1 MYINGVF
8 VLNWVRFQTLSG
20 LPIPKHWSSTSPPPG
35 CRGAE
40 GGAETNTILKTEK
53 PLGREDPW
61 NEEDHVTAKSQ
72 EPWTTANGTT
82 RFVLVRFCKLSRF
95 IEGKEITTGHDKKEG
110 VFCFYCLGKLFR
122 HFVC

>member
-8 VLNWVRFQTLSG
+8 VLNWIRFQTLSG
-20 LPIPKHWSSTSPPPG
+20 LPIPKYWSSTFPL
-35 CRGAE
+35 RGV
-40 GGAETNTILKTEK
+40 GAETNTILKTEK

-61 NEEDHVTAKSQ
+61 NEEDHVTAKSHK
-72 EPWTTANGTT
+72 PSTTANDTT
-82 RFVLVRFCKLSRF
+82 RFGRLCMLSRF

-110 VFCFYCLGKLFR
+110 VLCFYCLGKSFR